1 VAKHDASRDPLVAA
15 GRVAQCKWTH
25 HANRLFLLL
34 CETSM
39 PTIQCSATVLDA
51 FLSVF
56 SGGMRIGA
64 QADLDDML
72 LALRTWQP
80 DSPLADVL
88 EARLHISR
96 TDWRE
101 AAQLLRQVSDRYAG
115 LPIVSALHG
124 LCLFMLRDDEW
135 RRLGAQVLESG
146 NQTAIAIVGRFL
158 GVTIEPGAH
167 PSLLAERVTEAVHA

>member
-1 VAKHDASRDPLVAA
+1 
-15 GRVAQCKWTH
+15 
-25 HANRLFLLL
+25 
-34 CETSM
+34 M
-39 PTIQCSATVLDA
+39 PTIQCSPNVLDA

-56 SGGMRIGA
+56 SVGMRIGA
-64 QADLDDML
+64 HADLDDML

-88 EARLHISR
+88 EARLNISR

-101 AAQLLRQVSDRYAG
+101 AARLLRQVGDRHTG

-124 LCLFMLRDDEW
+124 LCLFMLHDDEW
-135 RRLGAQVLESG
+135 RRLGAEVLASG

-158 GVTIEPGAH
+158 GLPIDPGTH
-167 PSLLAERVTEAVHA
+167 PSLLAERVTEVIRV